1 MPLPSTLFLF
11 ALAALALLLTPGP
24 AVLYIVAR
32 SLSQGRTAGIVSGLG
47 IALANLVH
55 VAAAALGVSALLLSS
70 ALAFSALKYL
80 GAAYLV
86 YLGVRR
92 LLAREADEA
101 AARFQPQPLR
111 HIFSQG
117 FLVNLLNPKPA
128 LFFLAFLP
136 QFIDVSRGSPVAQT
150 LALGV
155 VFILLAVTTDSL
167 YALLAGSVRHWITGH
182 KAYLRAQRY
191 VTGGIYIGLG
201 VAAALSGSGK
211 K

>member
-47 IALANLVH
+47 IALANLAH

-86 YLGVRR
+86 YLGARQ
-92 LLAREADEA
+92 LLAREAGA
-101 AARFQPQPLR
+101 AAADFQPQPLR
-111 HIFSQG
+111 RIFSQG

-136 QFIDVSRGSPVAQT
+136 QFIDMGRRSPVAQT

-155 VFILLAVTTDSL
+155 VFIVLAVTTDSL
-167 YALLAGSVRHWITGH
+167 YALLAGSLRGWLTGRA
-182 KAYLRAQRY
+182 AYARAERY

-201 VAAALSGSGK
+201 VAAALSGAGK